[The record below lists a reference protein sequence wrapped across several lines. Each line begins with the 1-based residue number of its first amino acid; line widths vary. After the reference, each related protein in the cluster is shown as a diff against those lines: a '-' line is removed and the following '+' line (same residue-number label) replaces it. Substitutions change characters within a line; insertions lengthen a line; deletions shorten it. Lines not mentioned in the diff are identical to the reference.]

1 MADKEIRPGPSRRD
15 KGKAKVGEPIELSSD
30 DDQKEKNVIG
40 PAPSDDGHGYD
51 DPEEDGQLCFS
62 RILTS
67 RETDPT
73 NPVLFIDAYEA
84 YVLTGSPVF
93 LEPPSASYSKT
104 LIVFDDETRMY
115 DMVLSYCVN
124 ADWAGYSITHDWDKF
139 IRVHSL
145 KAGDEIFFHRK
156 MNTVVSEYFYYDL
169 KYIRKGI
176 IPLKVR
182 FVSSAPPPT
191 EDKSPDG
198 KRKPGPGSRVVP
210 YDGICLSKTLSAS
223 EVVHHHDGK
232 PRLYLDAYEAG
243 HLIGCPDIFHKY
255 PLGTLLENLLVFDED
270 DRPYDMLLS
279 HFKRDDGGGELI
291 YTVDDGWQRFVRIH
305 GLEAGDEI
313 SFYRIPDETVH
324 YEPYYVIKYTRKEL
338 TSGGGAVIETGGPSG
353 SGQKE
358 A

>member
-1 MADKEIRPGPSRRD
+1 MADRESRPGPSRRD

-30 DDQKEKNVIG
+30 DDQKEKKLIW
-40 PAPSDDGHGYD
+40 PAPSDDGDD
-51 DPEEDGQLCFS
+51 DPVEEGQLCLS

-67 RETDPT
+67 READPT
-73 NPVLFIDAYEA
+73 NPVFFIDAYEA
-84 YVLTGSPVF
+84 YVLTDSAVF
-93 LEPPSASYSKT
+93 LEPPSPSYSKT
-104 LIVFDDETRMY
+104 LTVFDDETRMY

-139 IRVHSL
+139 ITVHSL
-145 KAGDEIFFHRK
+145 KAGDEIFFYRQ
-156 MNTVVSEYFYYDL
+156 MNTVVSECFYYDL

-182 FVSSAPPPT
+182 FVSSAPAPS
-191 EDKSPDG
+191 EDKSPDH
-198 KRKPGPGSRVVP
+198 KRKPGPGSRVIP
-210 YDGICLSKTLSAS
+210 YDAICLSKTLSAS
-223 EVVHHHDGK
+223 EVVHHDGK
-232 PRLYLDAYEAG
+232 PRLFLDAYEAG
-243 HLIGCPDIFHKY
+243 HLIGCPDIFHEY

-279 HFKRDDGGGELI
+279 HFKSDGGGELI
-291 YTVDDGWQRFVRIH
+291 YTVDDGWQRLVRIH

-313 SFYRIPDETVH
+313 SFYRIRDETVH
-324 YEPYYVIKYTRKEL
+324 YEPYYVIKFTRKDL
-338 TSGGGAVIETGGPSG
+338 TSGGGPVIGTEGPSG